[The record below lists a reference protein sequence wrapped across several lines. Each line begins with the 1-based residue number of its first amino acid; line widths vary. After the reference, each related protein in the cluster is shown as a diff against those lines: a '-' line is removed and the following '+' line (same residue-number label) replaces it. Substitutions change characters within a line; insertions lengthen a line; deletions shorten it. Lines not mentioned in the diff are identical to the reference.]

1 MKMLACLPIIN
12 KYIDKRQRSRL
23 RLINKGYR
31 QIKNE
36 GELDFL
42 LRLKNILS
50 KVKLDDLYLSKI
62 LLRQNDFDVELSIRQ
77 YLTERILGLSFNKS
91 ILYSIGSNTPLRHP
105 LPLEWRRALIEQGVE
120 VDNLQSDLLWKM
132 YGLVYWARGAL
143 YGLRSAFLLSKKNS
157 RLGNYVYFSDLNDQC
172 ISNNIN
178 SNNIL
183 NWYLQWSGRAEEID
197 SICHSV
203 NSVSN
208 GKLGKFEVVQTDGL
222 PYITNMGIFRYG
234 IFVIYAS
241 IYSFVYSF
249 FRPINGFFLTEILKT
264 KRIDL
269 ANCGDLA
276 RDYLFHNS
284 TPFYRPIW
292 TYFAEEKGS
301 RILFY
306 FYSTNN
312 ENFKTIN
319 GYPVQNPWHLIN
331 WPHYLVWDEYQT
343 SFIKRFDSNNAVIE
357 EVGNIWFSSS
367 DSNFIVNLES
377 AIAVFDVTPVK
388 QSFYIKLGL
397 DLEFY
402 TPKVANQFLNDIQVV
417 LAEQNYFMIHKMKRT
432 NPLSHESYGKN
443 IKKLKDKDNYS
454 AIEPDL
460 DAVQLTQKTEA
471 TISMPFTSTAIIAKL
486 NGKPSVYYDPSG
498 LIQKDDR
505 AAHGIPVLSN
515 IDELEE
521 WVKSIAN
528 E

>member
-1 MKMLACLPIIN
+1 MKILAYFPIIS
-12 KYIDKRQRSRL
+12 KYIDRRQRSRL
-23 RLINKGYR
+23 RVINKGYR
-31 QIKNE
+31 QIKKE
-36 GELDFL
+36 GKLDFP

-50 KVKLDDLYLSKI
+50 KVKLDDLDLSKS
-62 LLRQNDFDVELSIRQ
+62 LLRQNDFNVELSIRQ

-105 LPLEWRRALIEQGVE
+105 LPLEWRNALIEQGVE

-203 NSVSN
+203 NGVSN
-208 GKLGKFEVVQTDGL
+208 GKLGKFEIIQTDGL
-222 PYITNMGIFRYG
+222 PYITSMDIFRYG
-234 IFVIYAS
+234 MFVIYAS

-249 FRPINGFFLTEILKT
+249 FQPINGFFLTEILKT

-319 GYPVQNPWHLIN
+319 GYPVQSPWHLIN

-388 QSFYIKLGL
+388 QNFYIKLGQC
-397 DLEFY
+397 LEFY

-417 LAEQNYFMIHKMKRT
+417 LAEKNYFMIHKMKRT
-432 NPLSHESYGKN
+432 NPMSHESYNKN

-521 WVKSIAN
+521 WVKSIGN